1 MKHRLLSVIVVGLL
15 GAGAAR
21 AQAVQPSVVH
31 PTGVNNTVHTATV
44 TTPASPVKVEPAVD
58 LQERLNQLEALMKQ
72 DPANR
77 EAYELE
83 WKRLQQKKTPAS
95 PAVGPVQ

>member
-21 AQAVQPSVVH
+21 AQAVQSVVH
-31 PTGVNNTVHTATV
+31 PTGANNTVHTMSAQTS
-44 TTPASPVKVEPAVD
+44 PSPVKVEPAVE
-58 LQERLNQLEALMKQ
+58 LQDRLNQLEALMKQ

-83 WKRLQQKKTPAS
+83 WKRIQQKKTPAS